1 MLSGDCNVC
10 INRELPSNSA
20 TCVECGLSRKNYKP
34 MTNADRIRSMS
45 DEELAEFV
53 IGVLCYTKL
62 PYMEIREK
70 ALRDNELID
79 WLEQEV
85 KDDKG

>member
-1 MLSGDCNVC
+1 MGILIPFERIQKTRAS
-10 INRELPSNSA
+10 
-20 TCVECGLSRKNYKP
+20 KP
-34 MTNADRIRSMS
+34 EGGTEVHITNGDRIRSMS

-53 IGVLCYTKL
+53 IGVLCYIKL
-62 PYMEIREK
+62 PYMEVREK

-79 WLEQEV
+79 WLKQEE